1 MAVQRT
7 CLVTG
12 CSAGGVG
19 AAFVEAFK
27 NKGYHVFATAR
38 SPSKIPQPLHD
49 APNVTVLALDVT
61 SAESIA
67 AALVEVQKKTSK
79 LDVLI
84 NNAGLGL
91 NMPGLDTSL
100 EEAKSLFDLNFFGA
114 MAMMQAFGPLLVA
127 AKGCVVN
134 NSSVGGVFN
143 FPFSSI
149 YNASKA
155 ALIHGG
161 ETWRLEMAP
170 LGVRVMTLVTGGIAT
185 NFFVNMQTLIFPEN
199 SYYKPIK
206 DIIEENPEENPYGQK
221 PDAFAQDV
229 LQRVERGATGKQ
241 WVGGGAGVARFG
253 LWLMPQGAIDKLC
266 QSMKPFAKKLEQ
278 EHAKLA

>member
-143 FPFSSI
+143 FPFSST
-149 YNASKA
+149 Y
-155 ALIHGG
+155 
-161 ETWRLEMAP
+161 
-170 LGVRVMTLVTGGIAT
+170 
-185 NFFVNMQTLIFPEN
+185 MQLFHQLHSI
-199 SYYKPIK
+199 
-206 DIIEENPEENPYGQK
+206 
-221 PDAFAQDV
+221 
-229 LQRVERGATGKQ
+229 
-241 WVGGGAGVARFG
+241 
-253 LWLMPQGAIDKLC
+253 
-266 QSMKPFAKKLEQ
+266 
-278 EHAKLA
+278 

>member
-1 MAVQRT
+1 MALRKT

-19 AAFVEAFK
+19 AAFAEAFK

-38 SPSKIPQPLHD
+38 SPSKIPQTLHE
-49 APNVTVLALDVT
+49 ASNVTVLALDVT
-61 SAESIA
+61 STESIA
-67 AALVEVQKKTSK
+67 SALEEVKKKTNK
-79 LDVLI
+79 LDVLV

-100 EEAKSLFDLNFFGA
+100 EEAKKLFDLNFFGA
-114 MAMMQAFGPLLVA
+114 LAMMQAFGPMLVA

-206 DIIEENPEENPYGQK
+206 DIIEDNPEENPYGMK
-221 PDAFAQDV
+221 PEVFAQDV
-229 LQRVERGATGKQ
+229 LSRVEKGANGKQ
-241 WVGGGAGVARFG
+241 WVGGGASIGRFG
-253 LWLMPQGAIDKLC
+253 LWLMPQGAIVSLTSS
-266 QSMKPFAKKLEQ
+266 QS
-278 EHAKLA
+278 